1 MSSDRHVTQA
11 IDLPTLPE
19 AWHWKSLNE
28 LVDSSRGI
36 CYGIVQPGKHD
47 PTGVPMVNT
56 ADVFDGSVASDISF
70 KVSGELHS
78 KFRRSTLKGG
88 ELLVTLVGAN
98 FGRVAI
104 APSRFAGYNCSR
116 AVGVVPVVKDPAFV
130 MFALRSPL
138 VRHLM
143 DTWANTTAQPTF
155 NLKDLGNLP
164 VPIPPETET
173 GLISDFLSTID
184 DRINLLRETNATLE
198 AIAQALFK
206 SWFIDFDPVRAKMA
220 GRVLEGM
227 DEATAALFPD
237 SLEET
242 ELGLVPKGWRTDFI
256 APWLSV
262 LETGRRP
269 KGGVGGI
276 SDGIPSIGAE
286 SIVKIGQFDFS
297 KLKFVSNEFFAAM
310 KSGRL
315 TSRDVLLYKDGGK
328 PGVFLPRV
336 SMFGD
341 GFPFDVCG
349 INEHVFRI
357 RLKEPFG
364 QVFLYFW
371 LWSDAVMHEL
381 KHRGGKAAIPGI
393 NQADVKELRLSVPSE
408 PVLRRFEE
416 ICDPI
421 VGQILNNA
429 KRMQNLALLRDGLL
443 PRLISGQLRLP
454 EAQAQLEAAL
464 A

>member
-1 MSSDRHVTQA
+1 MSSENCKLADIALIQGGYAFKSADFGDEGVAVVKIANIKPPIVSLDGVDRVKPDKLA
-11 IDLPTLPE
+11 GLDRFR
-19 AWHWKSLNE
+19 LNDGDVLMAMTGATVGKVGRFRE
-28 LVDSSRGI
+28 REPAYLNQRVARISARHGKQYEDFIYAVVS
-36 CYGIVQPGKHD
+36 QPG
-47 PTGVPMVNT
+47 
-56 ADVFDGSVASDISF
+56 FDSLIEGASAGSAQANISAAGIGAV
-70 KVSGELHS
+70 KIPLLNGE
-78 KFRRSTLKGG
+78 
-88 ELLVTLVGAN
+88 EQLVIGQLA
-98 FGRVAI
+98 
-104 APSRFAGYNCSR
+104 R
-116 AVGVVPVVKDPAFV
+116 A
-130 MFALRSPL
+130 L
-138 VRHLM
+138 
-143 DTWANTTAQPTF
+143 
-155 NLKDLGNLP
+155 
-164 VPIPPETET
+164 
-173 GLISDFLSTID
+173 D
-184 DRINLLRETNATLE
+184 DRITLLRETNFTLE
-198 AIAQALFK
+198 GIAQALFK
-206 SWFIDFDPVRAKMA
+206 SWFVDFDPVRAKMA
-220 GRVLEGM
+220 DRAPEGM

-237 SLEET
+237 ALEET
-242 ELGLVPKGWRTDFI
+242 ELGLVPKGWRIDFI
-256 APWLSV
+256 APWLSI

-286 SIVKIGQFDFS
+286 SIVRIGQFDFS
-297 KLKFVSNEFFAAM
+297 KLKFVSNEFFTAM
-310 KSGRL
+310 KAGRL

-429 KRMQNLALLRDGLL
+429 KCMQNLASLRDGLL

-454 EAQAQLEAAL
+454 DAQAQLETIA
-464 A
+464 